1 MKYLLLIV
9 ISVSFA
15 SVFSVNVFAQSL
27 YVNPDEDNLIK
38 IKDSKYFASSIN
50 VLRNSNGE
58 LISVVKT
65 EASRYLP
72 NPITDQFID
81 TVPIIKE
88 GIINSKNI
96 PTLGICLGAQ
106 ILAAAGGA
114 QTYKLKYG
122 HRGQN
127 KPCVNLDTN
136 QVYVTSQNH
145 GYCINP
151 DSLGN
156 TEFDLWFSN
165 VDDKT
170 VEGVKHKNKK
180 CIAVQFHPEASPGP
194 YDCKFVFDELKN
206 IMEGVTTGK
215 T

>member
-15 SVFSVNVFAQSL
+15 SVFSVSAFGQSL

-81 TVPIIKE
+81 TLPIMKE
-88 GIINSKNI
+88 GIFNAKNI
-96 PTLGICLGAQ
+96 EMRQVEVNYNYEKCITEMYQVPGYADQCNW
-106 ILAAAGGA
+106 
-114 QTYKLKYG
+114 Y
-122 HRGQN
+122 HRA
-127 KPCVNLDTN
+127 
-136 QVYVTSQNH
+136 YVTSLGINNDKDERFEIFRGLNH
-145 GYCINP
+145 SYIVKP
-151 DSLGN
+151 ED
-156 TEFDLWFSN
+156 
-165 VDDKT
+165 T
-170 VEGVKHKNKK
+170 VTSFWT
-180 CIAVQFHPEASPGP
+180 IIRS
-194 YDCKFVFDELKN
+194 D
-206 IMEGVTTGK
+206 
-215 T
+215 